1 MCFVERRSIMKTHL
15 PQGMGRSIGAA
26 GKSGV
31 LILLA
36 AGALTLGISALGQTP
51 AAGAMP
57 SDPHHAGMAPGHS
70 ADAMRQH
77 LYSTL
82 SVTDAQKTKLDPL
95 MKQTATD
102 FGDFHAQLGSGHEE
116 IMGLLTANTVDRVA
130 LERLRTARMR
140 EMDLVSK
147 RLVDHL
153 ADVAEALT
161 PAQRQQARDAM
172 AQHQAAH

>member
-1 MCFVERRSIMKTHL
+1 MKTHF
-15 PQGMGRSIGAA
+15 PQDTGRSIAAA
-26 GKSGV
+26 GRPWV
-31 LILLA
+31 LMLLA
-36 AGALTLGISALGQTP
+36 AAALTLGISAVGQTP

-57 SDPHHAGMAPGHS
+57 PEAHHAGMAPGHS

-82 SVTDAQKTKLDPL
+82 SVTDAQKTQLDPL

-102 FGDFHAQLGSGHEE
+102 FGDFHAQLGSGHDE
-116 IMGLLTANTVDRVA
+116 IMTLLTANTVDRSA
-130 LERLRTARMR
+130 LERLRAAKIR

-153 ADVAEALT
+153 ADMAEALT
-161 PAQRQQARDAM
+161 PAQRKQARDAM
-172 AQHQAAH
+172 AQHHAEH

>member
-1 MCFVERRSIMKTHL
+1 
-15 PQGMGRSIGAA
+15 
-26 GKSGV
+26 
-31 LILLA
+31 
-36 AGALTLGISALGQTP
+36 
-51 AAGAMP
+51 
-57 SDPHHAGMAPGHS
+57 MAPGHS

-82 SVTDAQKTKLDPL
+82 NVTDAQKTKLDPL

-116 IMGLLTANTVDRVA
+116 IMGLLTASTVDRVA

-161 PAQRQQARDAM
+161 PAQRKQARDAM